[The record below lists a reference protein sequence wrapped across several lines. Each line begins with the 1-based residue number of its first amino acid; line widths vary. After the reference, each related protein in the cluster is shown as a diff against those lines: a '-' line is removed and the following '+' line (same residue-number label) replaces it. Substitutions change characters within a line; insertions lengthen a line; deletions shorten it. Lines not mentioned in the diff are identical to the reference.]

1 MADAVSDIVTL
12 TQAASGLI
20 GSLSRLQDTRIQLES
35 ARISSEVGRLN
46 SEFLQDMNRSLDD
59 PKRISVQNWRER
71 LDQHKARVQE
81 RIDTVSSPVI
91 RTTVDARNAEMSRG
105 FMDAIAAKM
114 MDQEIQVAQDDFGVE
129 MLNTASDSTMS
140 LSDRTSIISRRFAEE
155 QARGLMSGPQF
166 RELRAKTLSPLIA
179 ESLADEAVSSLDALV
194 KSRDEDAVASYDD
207 AALAIE
213 PRPGVSEAERQMAIQ
228 LLSSRQKQVDAG
240 VEAAWKSV
248 FEGPAKTE
256 SVNIAEAE
264 SVIDTPRVSAEVKRK
279 MARALEGYSFDMG
292 EKNIE
297 RRFNVFRE
305 LPMEIKASPEIQAK
319 ARELLGSYDQTQY
332 ADMTGRL
339 YKEVDGW
346 KLDQGERALEAA
358 KKKAAILGEL
368 ERYEARK
375 GDYAKDGA
383 FRLYSYIG
391 QYRNDPEI
399 APFVYDQLKE
409 LRDGLTGI
417 DKTVVDALDNDLIR
431 DVIRSAAKDPT
442 TKLSPEAKSM
452 ISGMDKTG
460 KDKDYNAQARAA
472 QIEYDVASA
481 LRLYIQ
487 NSSSQKFDE
496 KANQFLKDEVR
507 KRLTTV
513 AFAGAVP
520 KKGLFED
527 IPENDVAKYAYEAL
541 RSGGAHFNG
550 APVKDTERYYQQ
562 YVEVAGQMAVK
573 AIGEDWGDQYYPS
586 DNVPGR
592 KPGEISFLDKR
603 NKNARI
609 DVVSDGKS
617 IMLYDMTRQGD
628 KWVFVRVRNPDE
640 SKNENRGPVLMDEKS
655 KEAAYEAYKSGRG
668 VRP

>member
-59 PKRISVQNWRER
+59 PKRISVRNWHER

-129 MLNTASDSTMS
+129 MLNIASDSTKS
-140 LSDRTSIISRRFAEE
+140 LSDRISIISRRFAEE

-375 GDYAKDGA
+375 GEYAKDGA

-481 LRLYIQ
+481 LKLYIQ
-487 NSSSQKFDE
+487 NSGSQKFDE
-496 KANQFLKDEVR
+496 KANQFLKEEVR
-507 KRLTTV
+507 RRLTTV

-520 KKGLFED
+520 KKGWFED
-527 IPENDVAKYAYEAL
+527 TPEKAVAKYASEAL
-541 RSGGAHFNG
+541 KSGGAFYNG
-550 APVKDTERYYQQ
+550 APVKDTEKYYQQ
-562 YVEVAGQMAVK
+562 YREVVGQK
-573 AIGEDWGDQYYPS
+573 ASETLGVDWGDQYYPS

-628 KWVFVRVRNPDE
+628 KWVFVRVRKPTKAPTP
-640 SKNENRGPVLMDEKS
+640 SIPILSDEK
-655 KEAAYEAYKSGRG
+655 EEGFIY
-668 VRP
+668 P

>member
-46 SEFLQDMNRSLDD
+46 SEFLQDMNRGLDD

-71 LDQHKARVQE
+71 LDQHKVRVQE

-194 KSRDEDAVASYDD
+194 KSKDADAAASYDD

-240 VEAAWKSV
+240 AEAAWKSV

-264 SVIDTPRVSAEVKRK
+264 SVIYTPRVSAEVKRK

-346 KLDQGERALEAA
+346 KLDQGDRALEAA

-391 QYRNDPEI
+391 QYRNDPDI

-409 LRDGLTGI
+409 LRDGLTGV

-481 LRLYIQ
+481 LRSYIQ
-487 NSSSQKFDE
+487 NSGSPKLDE
-496 KANQFLKDEVR
+496 KANQFLKEEVR
-507 KRLTTV
+507 RRLTTV
-513 AFAGAVP
+513 KFAGAVP

-527 IPENDVAKYAYEAL
+527 TPEKAVAKYAYEAL
-541 RSGGAHFNG
+541 RSGGAYFNG

-628 KWVFVRVRNPDE
+628 KWVFVRVRKPTKAPTP
-640 SKNENRGPVLMDEKS
+640 SIPMLSDEK
-655 KEAAYEAYKSGRG
+655 EEGFIY
-668 VRP
+668 P